1 MAALVQALEFLDRI
15 GRQRRGVVN
24 GRGLDPGTYNWGSK
38 RSYIDVSAEYAITRR
53 LAVFANLRNVNQP
66 VDDVEITGPN
76 TPAYAQLRQRQDF
89 GSLWTIGVKGSL

>member
-1 MAALVQALEFLDRI
+1 
-15 GRQRRGVVN
+15 
-24 GRGLDPGTYNWGSK
+24 
-38 RSYIDVSAEYAITRR
+38 
-53 LAVFANLRNVNQP
+53 VNQP